1 MGVRNRRAHKH
12 ARTHIV
18 GFGFAGVLGFLALLT
33 IALAVSAGALVN
45 SWLIELPDYQSA
57 DAYLVAEPTKVY
69 DADDNVIATYY
80 LQNRRIVTKDQVS
93 PYVLWGTVDTED
105 IRFYQHNGIDPQGIA
120 RAVLVQFTGGSEGAS
135 TITQQLV
142 RNTVLSGEQFE
153 QTLKRKVREAY
164 IAIQMEKKYS
174 KDQILM
180 MYINTIYYGHA
191 AYGIEAAA
199 ITFFNKNAKNLTL
212 AEAALLVG
220 LPQSPSYYDPFE
232 NPESAIARRNT
243 VLDRM
248 LTAGDITQEEHDE
261 AQAEPLTLNEGQVME
276 EQGDYPYFTD
286 YVKQLLLQDFDQNTV
301 FQGGLQVY
309 TTLDPAVQAKAD
321 EAVNSRLDEFG
332 NDELEAALVAIDP
345 STGYVK
351 AMVGGRDY
359 NTDQFNLATMARRQP
374 GSSFKT
380 FTLATAMSE
389 GMNPSI
395 YVNCNSPIQFTPTW
409 QVQNFDNYSYG
420 NITLAEATARSSNT
434 GFVQVAE
441 TVDPENIVDYAKRM
455 GIDEELPA
463 YASITL
469 GTVGIPPVQMA
480 EAYATLAAGGLH
492 RDSVV
497 VTRIEDRNGNVI
509 YQHEDTPE
517 QALEPEIAQA
527 ETEVLEGVIN
537 QGYGTA
543 HDMQGMIH
551 VDQPVAGKT
560 GTSENYRDLWFCGFT
575 PQISVAVWC
584 GYRTESTVYLG
595 RNIAH
600 PSDTACPIWASFV
613 NSYLDGMDRVEFP
626 STDKQAEYKPNS
638 DWEFSN
644 TDKSVSSSEGGWYD
658 YNSNS
663 NYDYYNN
670 YDYTGNN
677 GYGTTDGTG
686 TDYSGTGTGS
696 YGTDY
701 TGTGTGNYGTDYTG
715 TGTGTGNYGTD
726 YTGTGTGNYG
736 TDYTGT
742 GTGSYGTDYTGTGT
756 GNYGG
761 GGTGGY

>member
-18 GFGFAGVLGFLALLT
+18 GFGFAGVLGFLALLF

-57 DAYLVAEPTKVY
+57 DAYLVAEPTQVF
-69 DADDNVIATYY
+69 DNDDNVIAEYY
-80 LQNRRIVTKDQVS
+80 LQNRRVVTKDQVS

-180 MYINTIYYGHA
+180 MYINTIYYGHS
-191 AYGIEAAA
+191 AYGIQAAA
-199 ITFFNKNAKNLTL
+199 VTYFKKDAKNLTL
-212 AEAALLVG
+212 AEAALLAG

-232 NPESAIARRNT
+232 HPDAARVRRNT

-261 AQAEPLTLNEGQVME
+261 AQAELLNLNPGEVMD

-286 YVKQLLLQDFDQNTV
+286 YVKQILLKDFGEDKV
-301 FQGGLQVY
+301 FQGGLKVY
-309 TTLDPAVQAKAD
+309 TTLDPAVQRKAD
-321 EAVNSRLDEFG
+321 DAVESRLEEYG

-359 NTDQFNLATMARRQP
+359 NVDQFNLATMARRQP
-374 GSSFKT
+374 GSSFKM

-395 YVNCNSPIQFTPTW
+395 YLNCNSPIQFTPTW

-441 TVDPENIVDYAKRM
+441 TVEPENIVDYAKKM
-455 GIDEELPA
+455 GIDEDLPS

-469 GTVGIPPVQMA
+469 GTVGIPPIQMA
-480 EAYATLAAGGLH
+480 EAYATLATGGLH

-497 VTRIEDRNGNVI
+497 IPRIEDRNGNVI
-509 YQHEDTPE
+509 YEHEDTPE
-517 QALEPEIAQA
+517 RALEAEIAQA
-527 ETEVLEGVIN
+527 ETEVLQGVVTAD
-537 QGYGTA
+537 YGTA
-543 HDMQGMIH
+543 HAMQSMIQ

-560 GTSENYRDLWFCGFT
+560 GTSENYRDLWFCGYT
-575 PQISVAVWC
+575 PQVSVAIWC
-584 GYRTESTVYLG
+584 GYRTESTIYLG
-595 RNIAH
+595 RSIAH
-600 PSDTACPIWASFV
+600 PDSTACPIFASFV

-626 STDKQAEYKPNS
+626 TTDVQPEYKKNEE
-638 DWEFSN
+638 WEFSN
-644 TDKSVSSSEGGWYD
+644 TDKSISSSEGGWYD
-658 YNSNS
+658 NNSNN

-670 YDYTGNN
+670 YDYDYNNTGNN
-677 GYGTTDGTG
+677 GNAYGDNTNAYGDNTNAYGDNTGYDANGGYNQNTTDYTQNYDNSQTG
-686 TDYSGTGTGS
+686 AGQNTDTYGNTQDYSGGNNNYNNNYNNTTGF
-696 YGTDY
+696 
-701 TGTGTGNYGTDYTG
+701 
-715 TGTGTGNYGTD
+715 
-726 YTGTGTGNYG
+726 
-736 TDYTGT
+736 
-742 GTGSYGTDYTGTGT
+742 
-756 GNYGG
+756 
-761 GGTGGY
+761 